1 MRTSPFKASGRK
13 RLALALGASTL
24 ILGLGMTAAAFT
36 DFAVVSLGAGV
47 ANSGIGNPNRF
58 DIAVKDAGGILR
70 DAESKATPVELP
82 LSSGMEFSET
92 KAVQFDLTAANRQ
105 PGIIGDLAVS
115 VYDPDPQASDLF
127 DNLLFTVYLDGSA
140 TPAVENATAAQVN
153 QAGLL
158 FSDVAPGQEH
168 RVKLSVLLAK
178 DTGTQVTGKSTQ
190 LGVLTNGESK

>member
-24 ILGLGMTAAAFT
+24 ILGVGMTAAAFT

-70 DAESKATPVELP
+70 DAESKATAVVLP
-82 LSSGMEFSET
+82 LSSGTEFSET